1 VSKKTELLERRAQ
14 IHSEATLLMKAE
26 QTAETRAKVKTMFTD
41 IDAIGQDLANIERAD
56 KVAAELATRS
66 GAIAPNAEQH
76 GATAEAEEYRNAYWD
91 FMQNGRPNTKA
102 AVRGGAAAASFAT
115 LEETKATVER
125 MLPEQ
130 RSKAVREQVEAER
143 RMARLPLEKRDQQA
157 GSQSIVY
164 TEGNLGGYFVPAGF
178 VYDIDVA
185 TKYFAPLLD
194 GSTIRVMETATG
206 NVLPYPTSNDTNDAW
221 TLLAENQQV
230 VDNGVTPNYPNQGA
244 SAPTANPGNVLAG
257 QVSFSA
263 YKGTTGL
270 IRVSLELMQD
280 SAFSLEAFLK
290 EAFSTRLGRGYE
302 YFLTQGS
309 GVNAPLGFIP
319 AIAASGATPVVAQGS
334 FNEDGISGNT
344 GVNSIG
350 WQDLVNV
357 EHSVD
362 PTYRR
367 GAKWQMSDL
376 TLASLK
382 TRVDKFGRPFWVPA
396 VKDGMVDTI
405 LGYPYVINQSMAQIG
420 ASATV
425 IAFGQWSKFIA
436 RKVRD
441 LSIARLDERFA
452 DYGQVAYVGFSR
464 IDSRLVD
471 AGTHPLNV
479 LVMHS

>member
-1 VSKKTELLERRAQ
+1 MSKKNELLEKRAR
-14 IHSEATLLMKAE
+14 IHTEAVAVMAAE
-26 QTAETRAKVKTMFTD
+26 QTAETRAKVKTMFAD
-41 IDAIGQDLANIERAD
+41 IDSIGEDLANIERAD
-56 KVAAELATRS
+56 KVAADLAQRS
-66 GAIAPNAEQH
+66 GAIAPNAEQRS
-76 GATAEAEEYRNAYWD
+76 AQSLTEAAEYREAY
-91 FMQNGRPNTKA
+91 FEFLMKAHPESRSAVAGGASKEAIALLERTKQTVEKMSAEQRRA
-102 AVRGGAAAASFAT
+102 AVLGQV
-115 LEETKATVER
+115 KA
-125 MLPEQ
+125 
-130 RSKAVREQVEAER
+130 
-143 RMARLPLEKRDQQA
+143 EKRDQSA
-157 GSQSIVY
+157 GSQSILY
-164 TEGNLGGYFVPAGF
+164 TEGNLGGYFIPAGF
-178 VYDIDVA
+178 VYDIETA

-206 NVLPYPTSNDTNDAW
+206 NVLPYPTSNDTNQAW
-221 TLLAENQQV
+221 TLLSENTQV
-230 VDNGVTPNYPNQGA
+230 VDNGTTPNYPNQGA
-244 SAPTANPGNVLAG
+244 NAPSANPGNVLAG
-257 QVSFSA
+257 SVSFSA

-270 IRVSLELMQD
+270 VRVSLELMQD

-290 EAFSTRLGRGYE
+290 EAFATRLGRGYE
-302 YFLTQGS
+302 YYLTQGNGS
-309 GVNAPLGFIP
+309 NSPLGFIP

-334 FNEDGISGNT
+334 FDEDGISGNT

-350 WQDLVNV
+350 WQDLVNL

-382 TRVDKFGRPFWVPA
+382 TRLDKFGRPFWVPA

-420 ASATV
+420 ASATTV
-425 IAFGQWSKFIA
+425 AFGQWSKFIA

-452 DYGQVAYVGFSR
+452 DYGQIAYVGFSR

-471 AGTHPLNV
+471 AGTHPLNT
-479 LVMHS
+479 LQMHS

>member
-1 VSKKTELLERRAQ
+1 MSKKNELLEKRAR
-14 IHSEATLLMKAE
+14 IHTEAVAVMAAE
-26 QTAETRAKVKTMFTD
+26 QTAETRAKVKTMFAD
-41 IDAIGQDLANIERAD
+41 IDSIGEDLANIERAD
-56 KVAAELATRS
+56 KVAADLAQRS
-66 GAIAPNAEQH
+66 GAIAPNAEQRS
-76 GATAEAEEYRNAYWD
+76 AQSLTEAAEYREAY
-91 FMQNGRPNTKA
+91 FEFLMKAHPESRSAVAGGASKEAIALLERTKQTVEKMSAEQRRA
-102 AVRGGAAAASFAT
+102 AVLGQV
-115 LEETKATVER
+115 KA
-125 MLPEQ
+125 
-130 RSKAVREQVEAER
+130 
-143 RMARLPLEKRDQQA
+143 EKRDQSA
-157 GSQSIVY
+157 GSQSILY
-164 TEGNLGGYFVPAGF
+164 TEGNLGGYFIPAGF
-178 VYDIDVA
+178 VYDIETA

-206 NVLPYPTSNDTNDAW
+206 NVLPYPTSNDTNQAW
-221 TLLAENQQV
+221 TLLSENTQV
-230 VDNGVTPNYPNQGA
+230 VDNGTTPNYPNQGA
-244 SAPTANPGNVLAG
+244 NAPSANPGNVLAG
-257 QVSFSA
+257 SVSFSA

-270 IRVSLELMQD
+270 VRVSLELMQD

-290 EAFSTRLGRGYE
+290 EAFATRLGRGYE
-302 YFLTQGS
+302 YYLTQGNGS
-309 GVNAPLGFIP
+309 NSPLGFIP

-334 FNEDGISGNT
+334 FDEDGISGNT

-350 WQDLVNV
+350 WQDLVNL

-382 TRVDKFGRPFWVPA
+382 TRLDKFGRPFWVPA

-420 ASATV
+420 ASATTV
-425 IAFGQWSKFIA
+425 AFGQWSKFIA

-464 IDSRLVD
+464 IDSRLID

-479 LVMHS
+479 LVQHS

>member
-1 VSKKTELLERRAQ
+1 MSKKTELLEKRAR
-14 IHSEATLLMKAE
+14 IHTEAVAVMAKE
-26 QTAETRAKVKTMFTD
+26 QTAETRAQVKTMFVD
-41 IDAIGQDLANIERAD
+41 IDAIGEDLKNIERSDA
-56 KVAAELATRS
+56 VAAELASRS
-66 GAIAPNAEQH
+66 GAIAPNAEQRS
-76 GATAEAEEYRNAYWD
+76 AQSPTEAAEYREAY
-91 FMQNGRPNTKA
+91 FEFLMKAHPESRSAVAGGASKEAIALLERTKQTVEKMSAEQRRA
-102 AVRGGAAAASFAT
+102 AVLGQV
-115 LEETKATVER
+115 KA
-125 MLPEQ
+125 
-130 RSKAVREQVEAER
+130 
-143 RMARLPLEKRDQQA
+143 EKRDQSA
-157 GSQSIVY
+157 GSQSILY
-164 TEGNLGGYFVPAGF
+164 TEGNLGGYFIPAGF
-178 VYDIDVA
+178 VYDIETA

-206 NVLPYPTSNDTNDAW
+206 NVLPYPTSNDTNQAW
-221 TLLAENQQV
+221 TLLSENTQV
-230 VDNGVTPNYPNQGA
+230 VDNGTTPNYPNQGA

-257 QVSFSA
+257 SVSFSA

-270 IRVSLELMQD
+270 VRVSLELMQD

-302 YFLTQGS
+302 YYLTQGS
-309 GVNAPLGFIP
+309 GMNAPLGFIP

-344 GVNSIG
+344 GANSIG
-350 WQDLVNV
+350 WQDLVNL

-382 TRVDKFGRPFWVPA
+382 TRLDKFGRPFWVPA
-396 VKDGMVDTI
+396 VKEGMVDTI

-420 ASATV
+420 ASATTV
-425 IAFGQWSKFIA
+425 AFGQWSKFIA

-479 LVMHS
+479 LIQHS

>member
-1 VSKKTELLERRAQ
+1 MSKKTELLEKRAR
-14 IHSEATLLMKAE
+14 IHTEAVAVMAKE
-26 QTAETRAKVKTMFTD
+26 QTAETRAQVKTMFAD
-41 IDAIGQDLANIERAD
+41 IDAIGEDLQNIERSDKMAAD
-56 KVAAELATRS
+56 LAQRS
-66 GAIAPNAEQH
+66 GAIAP
-76 GATAEAEEYRNAYWD
+76 GA
-91 FMQNGRPNTKA
+91 
-102 AVRGGAAAASFAT
+102 
-115 LEETKATVER
+115 
-125 MLPEQ
+125 EQ
-130 RSKAVREQVEAER
+130 RSAQSPTEAAEYREAYFEFLMKAHPESRSAVAGGASKEAIALLEKTKQSIEKMSAEQR
-143 RMARLPLEKRDQQA
+143 RAAVLNQVKAEKRDQTA
-157 GSQSIVY
+157 GSQSILY
-164 TEGNLGGYFVPAGF
+164 TEGNLGGYFIPAGF
-178 VYDIDVA
+178 VYDIETA

-206 NVLPYPTSNDTNDAW
+206 NVLPYPTSNDTNQAW
-221 TLLAENQQV
+221 TLLSENTQV
-230 VDNGVTPNYPNQGA
+230 VDNGTTPNYPNQGA
-244 SAPTANPGNVLAG
+244 SAPSANPGNVLAG
-257 QVSFSA
+257 SVSFSA

-270 IRVSLELMQD
+270 VRVSLELMQD

-302 YFLTQGS
+302 YYLTQGS
-309 GVNAPLGFIP
+309 GNNAPLGFIP

-350 WQDLVNV
+350 WQDLVNL

-382 TRVDKFGRPFWVPA
+382 TRLDKFGRPFWVPA
-396 VKDGMVDTI
+396 VKEGMVDTI

-420 ASATV
+420 ASATTV
-425 IAFGQWSKFIA
+425 AFGQWSKFIA

-464 IDSRLVD
+464 IDSRLID

-479 LVMHS
+479 LVQHS

>member
-1 VSKKTELLERRAQ
+1 MSKKNELLEKRAR
-14 IHSEATLLMKAE
+14 IHTEAVAVMAAE
-26 QTAETRAKVKTMFTD
+26 QTAETRAKVKTMFAD
-41 IDAIGQDLANIERAD
+41 IDSIGEDLANIERAD
-56 KVAAELATRS
+56 KVAADLAQRS
-66 GAIAPNAEQH
+66 GAIAPNAEQRS
-76 GATAEAEEYRNAYWD
+76 AQSLTEAAEYREAY
-91 FMQNGRPNTKA
+91 FEFLMKAHPESRSAVAGGASKEAIALLERTKQTVEKMSAEQRRA
-102 AVRGGAAAASFAT
+102 AVLGQV
-115 LEETKATVER
+115 KA
-125 MLPEQ
+125 
-130 RSKAVREQVEAER
+130 
-143 RMARLPLEKRDQQA
+143 EKRDQSA
-157 GSQSIVY
+157 GSQSILY
-164 TEGNLGGYFVPAGF
+164 TEGNLGGYFIPAGF
-178 VYDIDVA
+178 VYDIETA

-206 NVLPYPTSNDTNDAW
+206 NVLPYPTSNDTNQAW
-221 TLLAENQQV
+221 TLLSENTQV
-230 VDNGVTPNYPNQGA
+230 VDNGTTPNYPNQGA
-244 SAPTANPGNVLAG
+244 NAPSANPGNVLAG
-257 QVSFSA
+257 SVSFSA

-270 IRVSLELMQD
+270 VRVSLELMQD

-290 EAFSTRLGRGYE
+290 EAFATRLGRGYE
-302 YFLTQGS
+302 YYLTQGNGS
-309 GVNAPLGFIP
+309 NSPLGFIP

-334 FNEDGISGNT
+334 FDEDGISGNT

-350 WQDLVNV
+350 WQDLVNL

-382 TRVDKFGRPFWVPA
+382 TRLDKFGRPFWVPA
-396 VKDGMVDTI
+396 VKDGMVDTL

-420 ASATV
+420 ASATTV
-425 IAFGQWSKFIA
+425 AFGQWSKFIA

-452 DYGQVAYVGFSR
+452 DYGQIAYVGFSR

-479 LVMHS
+479 LIQHS